1 MNAIDEIR
9 ARLAKYPEVRYSE
22 TATSIEV
29 HAACETG
36 FPVGLQIHGDGF
48 VVSFAGWHEEFESQ
62 EEALNCFAFGLSSDC
77 RLRVV
82 CRGSTPTRWIVEHKQ
97 DHSWIKHGETGLL
110 FVPFWRSRRVV
121 YLQND
126 LLSSA
131 E

>member
-9 ARLAKYPEVRYSE
+9 ARLAKYPEARYSE

-29 HAACETG
+29 HAASETG
-36 FPVGLQIHGDGF
+36 FPVGLEIHGDRF
-48 VVSFAGWHEEFESQ
+48 VVSFDGWHEEFESK
-62 EEALNCFAFGLSSDC
+62 EEAVNCFAFGLSSDC

-82 CRGSTPTRWIVEHKQ
+82 YRGSTPTRWSVEYKQ
-97 DHSWIKHGETGLL
+97 DHSWIKDSETGLL
-110 FVPFWRSRRVV
+110 LVPFWRSSRVV

-131 E
+131 K